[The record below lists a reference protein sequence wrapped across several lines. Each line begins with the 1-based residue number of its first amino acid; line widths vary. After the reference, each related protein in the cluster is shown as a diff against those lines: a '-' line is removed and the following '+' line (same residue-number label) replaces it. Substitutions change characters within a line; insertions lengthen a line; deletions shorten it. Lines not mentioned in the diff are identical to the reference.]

1 MKGPTNLLAIDTST
15 NRIAVALLQFGK
27 PPVVA
32 IKEDGLGHAE
42 FAAVLINQVVK
53 DSGLMLQE
61 LGGIDCGIGPGPF
74 TGLRVGIVSA
84 QSIGFALN
92 IPVFGVCSHDAIA
105 FEYAQQNPNKDV
117 TVITDARRKEVYWT
131 KYQGIKRTCTPRVS
145 KLEEVTN
152 TGVQLLHQPLNPVS
166 LANAAI
172 EAMNRTEKGIE
183 IKSFAT
189 DSAKGDGST
198 VALPNQV
205 LLPSIPLYLRKPDAL
220 TLAERS

>member
-61 LGGIDCGIGPGPF
+61 LGGIVCGIGPGPF

-92 IPVFGVCSHDAIA
+92 IPVF
-105 FEYAQQNPNKDV
+105 E
-117 TVITDARRKEVYWT
+117 VI
-131 KYQGIKRTCTPRVS
+131 
-145 KLEEVTN
+145 KL
-152 TGVQLLHQPLNPVS
+152 
-166 LANAAI
+166 
-172 EAMNRTEKGIE
+172 
-183 IKSFAT
+183 
-189 DSAKGDGST
+189 
-198 VALPNQV
+198 
-205 LLPSIPLYLRKPDAL
+205 
-220 TLAERS
+220 

>member
-32 IKEDGLGHAE
+32 IKDDGLRHAE
-42 FAAVLINQVVK
+42 YA
-53 DSGLMLQE
+53 SGLIQEVINNSGLKMQE
-61 LGGIDCGIGPGPF
+61 LGGIVCGIGPGPF

-84 QSIGFALN
+84 QSIGYALN
-92 IPVFGVCSHDAIA
+92 IPVFGICSHDAIA
-105 FEYAQQNPNKDV
+105 FEYAQQNPNKEV

-131 KYQGIKRTCTPRVS
+131 RYQGIKRISSPKVS
-145 KLEEVTN
+145 KLEDVTN
-152 TGVQLLHQPLNPVS
+152 TGVQLLHQPLDPVS
-166 LANAAI
+166 LANVAI
-172 EAMNRTEKGIE
+172 EALNRTEKRNE

-189 DSAKGDGST
+189 DSATGDGSA

-205 LLPSIPLYLRKPDAL
+205 LLPPIPLYLRKPDAL
-220 TLAERS
+220 TLAERA

>member
-42 FAAVLINQVVK
+42 FAAALINQVVK

-61 LGGIDCGIGPGPF
+61 LGGIVCGIGPGPF

-131 KYQGIKRTCTPRVS
+131 KYQGIKRTSTPRVS

-152 TGVQLLHQPLNPVS
+152 T
-166 LANAAI
+166 
-172 EAMNRTEKGIE
+172 
-183 IKSFAT
+183 
-189 DSAKGDGST
+189 
-198 VALPNQV
+198 
-205 LLPSIPLYLRKPDAL
+205 
-220 TLAERS
+220 